1 MKYLLIFIYLFLTSC
16 IMYTQE
22 DAVKKVKTLYDPRPI
37 YQSDDGYTFII
48 DSNII
53 IYVDEMTSDITRK
66 TLHRIN

>member
-1 MKYLLIFIYLFLTSC
+1 
-16 IMYTQE
+16 MYTQE